1 MHLSHYSNT
10 QTLFIWVT
18 FTTTCTW
25 EDRITDPIIKENI
38 YSDPYIYELSS
49 STNADLIIR
58 FCWNGSQSHCHKF
71 SLISLE
77 GLLVKRAKSKP
88 PILTA
93 ICTSGFGHTQWVTRR
108 KWTCCVVCASI
119 EYCPSNHILWAWT
132 AVSSNWITFR
142 AKHKK
147 KTTISKDTTRDNL
160 KIHGTYPSLI
170 TWALAIFY
178 N

>member
-58 FCWNGSQSHCHKF
+58 FCSNGSQSHCHKF

-108 KWTCCVVCASI
+108 KWTCCVLR
-119 EYCPSNHILWAWT
+119 SNIAQ
-132 AVSSNWITFR
+132 AITFYGHER
-142 AKHKK
+142 QLAPIGSPSEPSTRRKPPSAKTLLE
-147 KTTISKDTTRDNL
+147 TTSKFMAR
-160 KIHGTYPSLI
+160 I
-170 TWALAIFY
+170 LAS
-178 N
+178 